1 MKENIF
7 SESHKV
13 LFYETDRTRKTTI
26 GMLVNILMLTS
37 QDQSIQLG
45 LTEEKLNEKGYGW
58 VITQHV
64 LKVERLPVYGE
75 NIRIFTRADSYN
87 RYFCYRDFWIEDER
101 GTIIVKMHSVFVL
114 MDQRKRKIARLLP
127 EFIEPYKSEYTTKIE
142 RVPDPKS
149 DDTSQLISEK
159 NYRVRF
165 MDIDSNQHVNNVHY
179 FDWMIDGLTEEFLVT
194 HTLVEMN
201 IKYKREVHYGEMVNT
216 ETRMAENQLITYHL
230 VKAGEEESCY
240 ACCTWRSKIS
250 S

>member
-1 MKENIF
+1 MGENIF
-7 SESHKV
+7 SEPHKI

-37 QDQSIQLG
+37 QDQSIELG

-58 VITQHV
+58 VITQHI
-64 LKVERLPVYGE
+64 LKIERLPVYRE

-87 RYFCYRDFWIEDER
+87 RYFCYRDFWIEDEK
-101 GTIIVKMHSVFVL
+101 GTVIVKMHSIFVL
-114 MDQRKRKIARLLP
+114 MDQKKRKIARLLP

-142 RVPDPKS
+142 RVPDPKI
-149 DDTSQLISEK
+149 DETSQLISEK

-179 FDWMIDGLTEEFLVT
+179 FDWMIDGLDENFLLT

-240 ACCTWRSKIS
+240 ACCTWEKK
-250 S
+250 

>member
-1 MKENIF
+1 MGENIF
-7 SESHKV
+7 SEPHKI
-13 LFYETDRTRKTTI
+13 LFYETDRTRRTTI

-37 QDQSIQLG
+37 QDQSIELG

-58 VITQHV
+58 VITQHI
-64 LKVERLPVYGE
+64 LKIERLPVYGE

-87 RYFCYRDFWIEDER
+87 RYFCYRDFWIEDEK
-101 GTIIVKMHSVFVL
+101 GTVIVKMHSIFVL
-114 MDQRKRKIARLLP
+114 MDQKKRKIARLLP

-142 RVPDPKS
+142 RVPDPKI
-149 DDTSQLISEK
+149 DETSQLISEK

-179 FDWMIDGLTEEFLVT
+179 FDWMIDGLDENFLLT

-230 VKAGEEESCY
+230 VKAG
-240 ACCTWRSKIS
+240 
-250 S
+250 

>member
-1 MKENIF
+1 MGENIF
-7 SESHKV
+7 SEPHKI
-13 LFYETDRTRKTTI
+13 LFYETDRTRRTTI

-37 QDQSIQLG
+37 QDQSIELG

-58 VITQHV
+58 VITQHI
-64 LKVERLPVYGE
+64 LKIERLPVYGE

-87 RYFCYRDFWIEDER
+87 RYFCYRDFWIEDEK
-101 GTIIVKMHSVFVL
+101 GTVIVKMHSIFVL
-114 MDQRKRKIARLLP
+114 MDQKKRKIARLLP

-142 RVPDPKS
+142 RVPDPKI
-149 DDTSQLISEK
+149 DETSQLISEK

-179 FDWMIDGLTEEFLVT
+179 FDWMIDGLDENFLLT

-230 VKAGEEESCY
+230 VKAGAEESCY
-240 ACCTWRSKIS
+240 ACCTWESN
-250 S
+250 

>member
-1 MKENIF
+1 
-7 SESHKV
+7 
-13 LFYETDRTRKTTI
+13 
-26 GMLVNILMLTS
+26 MLVNILMLTS
-37 QDQSIQLG
+37 QDQSIELG

-58 VITQHV
+58 VITQHI
-64 LKVERLPVYGE
+64 LKIERLPVYGE

-87 RYFCYRDFWIEDER
+87 RYFCYRDFWIENEK
-101 GTIIVKMHSVFVL
+101 GTVIVKMHSIFVL
-114 MDQRKRKIARLLP
+114 MDQKKRKIARLLP

-142 RVPDPKS
+142 RVPDPKI
-149 DDTSQLISEK
+149 DETSQLISEK

-179 FDWMIDGLTEEFLVT
+179 FDWMIDGLDENFLLT

-240 ACCTWRSKIS
+240 ACCTWGKK
-250 S
+250 